1 MAGIWRDFV
10 TAAVD
15 AVRDRDDEQPRPDER
30 RRAVDRLAT
39 EKIREN
45 QQVRPPKR

>member
-15 AVRDRDDEQPRPDER
+15 SVRERDDQPRPDER
-30 RRAVDRLAT
+30 RRALDRLAT

>member
-15 AVRDRDDEQPRPDER
+15 AVRERDEQPRPDER
-30 RRAVDRLAT
+30 RRALDRLAT
-39 EKIREN
+39 QKIRES
-45 QQVRPPKR
+45 QRVRPPER